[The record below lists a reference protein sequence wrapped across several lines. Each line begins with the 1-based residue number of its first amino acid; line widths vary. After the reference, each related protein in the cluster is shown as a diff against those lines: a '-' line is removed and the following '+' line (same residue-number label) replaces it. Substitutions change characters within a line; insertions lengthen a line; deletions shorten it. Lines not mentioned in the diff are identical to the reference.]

1 MATAKK
7 EEIIEEVNEPKKK
20 VVINIPSTRDEDG
33 PVFASV
39 NERTYLIQRDVDVE
53 VPVSVAKV
61 IRQSIRAK
69 REINKAR
76 RASAVK

>member
-1 MATAKK
+1 MAEKKK
-7 EEIIEEVNEPKKK
+7 EEIIEEVNEPEKK
-20 VVINIPSTRDEDG
+20 VRITIHSTRDEDG
-33 PVFASV
+33 PVFVSV
-39 NERTYLIQRDVDVE
+39 NERTWLIQRDVEVE

-61 IRQSIRAK
+61 IEQSIRAN